1 VKTIEPASADE
12 LSAAMAAAVRANER
26 VLVRGGG
33 TKMVWSTSAAAN
45 AADVMISTRRLDRI
59 IAHRAGDLTATIE
72 AGAPLDAVNRE
83 LRRHGQWI
91 PLDPPWS
98 DRATIGG
105 IVAANDSGP
114 RRHRYGSV
122 RDLIIGVDIVRA
134 DGVRAKGGGIV
145 VKNVAGYD
153 LPRLMVGS
161 FGCLAVIASATFK
174 LYPISA
180 ASATV
185 VADLPSHAAA
195 GVAVAQLNR
204 SQLTPS
210 AVEIATPPLRL
221 VMRFESTAA
230 SVEQQCAR
238 AVEIV
243 AASGGTANIVREN
256 QERERWDAHAA
267 GFWDGSGAIAKV
279 TLLPADLA
287 STLDRVAEIAR
298 DSSTAWIGRA
308 CLGVLML
315 RIDGSTELQTRIV
328 RDLRNR
334 ETGSAVL
341 LRASD
346 ELKAAAGVWGPMGDA
361 FGVMRSVKRSFDPQG
376 VLNAGRGPGGM

>member
-1 VKTIEPASADE
+1 LKTIEPASVDE
-12 LSAAMAAAVRANER
+12 LSAAMAAAARTNAR
-26 VLVRGGG
+26 VLVQGGG
-33 TKMVWSTSAAAN
+33 TKMAWSTPADASAG
-45 AADVMISTRRLDRI
+45 DVLLSTRRLDRI

-72 AGAPLDAVNRE
+72 AGASLDAVNRE

-114 RRHRYGSV
+114 RRHRYGSA

-174 LYPISA
+174 LYPASA

-185 VADLPSHAAA
+185 VASLPSHAAA
-195 GVAVAQLNR
+195 GAAVAQLNR
-204 SQLTPS
+204 SQITPT
-210 AVEIATPPLRL
+210 AVDIATPPSRL
-221 VMRFESTAA
+221 LIRFESTAA

-238 AVEIV
+238 AADIV
-243 AASGGTANIVREN
+243 AACGGTANVLREDR
-256 QERERWDAHAA
+256 EREIWDAHAA
-267 GFWDGSGAIAKV
+267 GFWAAPGAIAKV
-279 TLLPADLA
+279 TLLPSDLPA
-287 STLDRVAEIAR
+287 TLDRVATTAG
-298 DSSTAWIGRA
+298 DSTVAWIGRA
-308 CLGVLML
+308 CLGVLFL
-315 RIDGSTELQTRIV
+315 RIDGPTTTQARIV
-328 RDLRNR
+328 GDLRQR
-334 ETGSAVL
+334 QTGSVVL

-346 ELKAAAGVWGPMGDA
+346 ELKSAAGIWGPMGDA
-361 FGVMRSVKRSFDPQG
+361 FRIMQSVKRSFDPQAL
-376 VLNAGRGPGGM
+376 LNAGRGPGGL